1 MVVLTPKGKK
11 KNSPIVTYM
20 LVFNDVKRVE
30 ELSHLNFLVSSL

>member
-20 LVFNDVKRVE
+20 LVFYDVKRVE